1 LPSIAATLKVRQR
14 KSNKNVVSDVVS
26 TKAFDVSSSIQHSTH
41 AAMLEELQAYSTS
54 NDSVGIVADKL
65 TLYEADYN
73 EIATPLIVTDAWK
86 SATLLLLKRQFIA

>member
-1 LPSIAATLKVRQR
+1 
-14 KSNKNVVSDVVS
+14 
-26 TKAFDVSSSIQHSTH
+26 
-41 AAMLEELQAYSTS
+41 MLEELQAYSTS